1 MTFVWPQGLLAY
13 LLVPALVA
21 AYFWSVRRR
30 ARASISYPA
39 VDMLARA
46 AAAGR
51 PWRRH
56 APAVLYL
63 LTMSAM
69 VLALARPVWPVPVPD
84 NQAAVM
90 LSIDVSGSM
99 IETDV
104 YPSRIEAAKRVA
116 RAFVRSLPAAAK
128 VGLVKFS
135 TRAVLLARPTDD
147 HERVAAEIGSLQPEA
162 STSIGDGLLKAVYA
176 LPGRTVWDPATR
188 PADPPSGTIGP
199 ASVAP
204 TPGIPSPDRL
214 PPAAIVLMSDG
225 GNNTGTA
232 PADAAVVARRL
243 KVTVHTVGLGQP
255 TNGGLNSDGGHAG
268 DIDALDE
275 DTLKNI
281 ATETNG
287 TYHRAS
293 TGHDLARVWSGLGHM
308 VAWKPRPV
316 EIGGLVSGAAA
327 VLFSGTMLLSVLWR
341 RLD

>member
-13 LLVPALVA
+13 LLVPALIWVYTWA
-21 AYFWSVRRR
+21 LRRQ

-39 VDMLARA
+39 VGLLAQA

-56 APAVLYL
+56 LPVVLYL
-63 LTMSAM
+63 MTISVM
-69 VLALARPVWPVPVPD
+69 VLALARPVWPIPVPN

-104 YPSRIEAAKRVA
+104 HPSRIEAAKRA
-116 RAFVRSLPAAAK
+116 ATEFVRALPAGAK

-135 TRAVLLARPTDD
+135 TRAYLVSPPTED
-147 HERVAAEIGSLQPEA
+147 HDRVVAAVASLEAEA
-162 STSIGDGLLKAVYA
+162 STAIGDGLLKAVYA
-176 LPGRTVWDPATR
+176 LPGREAWDPSAQPIT
-188 PADPPSGTIGP
+188 PMAGPGP
-199 ASVAP
+199 ASAGPSAP
-204 TPGIPSPDRL
+204 PSTSNL
-214 PPAAIVLMSDG
+214 PPAAVVLMSDG

-243 KVTVHTVGLGQP
+243 HVTVYTVGLGQP
-255 TNGGLNSDGGHAG
+255 ANATINADGDRVSDV
-268 DIDALDE
+268 DALDE
-275 DTLKNI
+275 DTLKQI
-281 ATETNG
+281 AAVTNG

-293 TGHDLARVWSGLGHM
+293 TERELSAVWSRLGHM
-308 VAWKPRPV
+308 IAWKTRPV
-316 EIGGLVSGAAA
+316 EVGGLVSGASAA
-327 VLFSGTMLLSVLWR
+327 LFGGTMLLSLLWR